1 MPINIPAIM
10 EDNTG
15 AIKLSDNPEFHK
27 KTKHINIKYHF
38 IRELV
43 KENKIRLLYINT
55 KEQLADPLTKAI
67 SGRALAMWRPKIGLE
82 KYNYGGVEP

>member
-1 MPINIPAIM
+1 M

-15 AIKLSDNPEFHK
+15 VIKLLDNPEFHK
-27 KTKHINIKYHF
+27 KTKYIDIKYYF

-43 KENKIRLLYINT
+43 EENKIRLLYINI
-55 KEQLADPLTKAI
+55 KEQLVDPFTKVI

>member
-1 MPINIPAIM
+1 M

-15 AIKLSDNPEFHK
+15 VIKLLDNPEFYK
-27 KTKHINIKYHF
+27 KTKHIDIKYYF

-43 KENKIRLLYINT
+43 EENKIRLLYINT
-55 KEQLADPLTKAI
+55 KEQLADPLTKVI